1 MNIFVIEDEPPILR
15 EIVTIINSFHEDY
28 QVIGTA
34 TNGQQAVDFLKKTGN
49 QVDVMITDIQI
60 PIKNGLELISY
71 VNQHFSH
78 ILSMILTGYGSFDYA
93 RSAIQN
99 GVFGYLLKPVDEDE
113 LRNELQKAYD

>member
-15 EIVTIINSFHEDY
+15 EIIAIINSFHEDY

-34 TNGQQAVDFLKKTGN
+34 QNGQQAVDFLEENGN

-71 VNQHFSH
+71 INQYF
-78 ILSMILTGYGSFDYA
+78 
-93 RSAIQN
+93 
-99 GVFGYLLKPVDEDE
+99 K
-113 LRNELQKAYD
+113 YDFNRIWKL